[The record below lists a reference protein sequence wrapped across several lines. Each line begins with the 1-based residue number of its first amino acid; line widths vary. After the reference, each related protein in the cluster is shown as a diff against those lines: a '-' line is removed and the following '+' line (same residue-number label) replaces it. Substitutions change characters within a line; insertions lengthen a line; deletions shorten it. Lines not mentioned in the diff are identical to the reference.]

1 MLCDTYCDEKTESLR
16 AAGCGATAVRLD
28 TPRSRRGNMRSIIE
42 EVRWELDSQGYS
54 RVKIFLSGGVT
65 KEDVTAYRDCADA
78 FGIGGA
84 IANAPVID
92 FAMDIVEIDKKPKAK
107 RGKKSGIKQVYQ
119 LVCDKHRT
127 LPVGEVPP
135 ANAIPLIRSYIVDG
149 RVVQQS
155 DMQDARKRVLALI
168 HHTIEANEDKT
179 KPGKKNGKNG
189 SQKKGPVSL

>member
-1 MLCDTYCDEKTESLR
+1 
-16 AAGCGATAVRLD
+16 
-28 TPRSRRGNMRSIIE
+28 MRSIIE
-42 EVRWELDSQGYS
+42 EVRWELDSHGYS
-54 RVKIFLSGGVT
+54 QVKIFLSGGVT
-65 KEDVTAYRDCADA
+65 KEDVTSYRDCADA

-127 LPVGEVPP
+127 LPVGQVPP
-135 ANAIPLIRSYIVDG
+135 ANATPLIRNFILDG

-155 DMQDARKRVLALI
+155 DMQEARRRVLALI
-168 HHTIEANEDKT
+168 HHTTEAIEDKT
-179 KPGKKNGKNG
+179 KPAKKNGKNG
-189 SQKKGPVSL
+189 TQKKGNVSL